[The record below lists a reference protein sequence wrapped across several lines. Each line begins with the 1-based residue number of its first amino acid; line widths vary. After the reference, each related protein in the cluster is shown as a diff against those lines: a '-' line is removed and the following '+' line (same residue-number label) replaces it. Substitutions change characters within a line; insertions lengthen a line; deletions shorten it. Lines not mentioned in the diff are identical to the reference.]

1 MGRKQQ
7 MNMIGHDR
15 PSVHLVV
22 PDLDSVLDGG
32 QDQLSNRRLS
42 EKHGA
47 TPGFVQQS
55 VHGDERFA
63 GSQILRR
70 KSAICRQTVV
80 QAEGDE
86 QRLANHIEMRKP
98 ALFENHISV
107 VHPADQNSQ
116 AWRPERP
123 PQAKGLPHF
132 SSILLLTALSLLGTL
147 HAAPLHYPSPIELT
161 LSPDGARL
169 LVLCEGTDELT
180 VIDAHTGKIEG
191 RVPVGRVPKG
201 LWLSGRYAYIANS
214 WSDTV
219 SVIDTDTLQVTRT
232 LKTGFEPNAVFADQS
247 AATIYTA
254 NRISNDISV
263 IDLASGVET
272 RRLAAGRGAS
282 YLTPSPDGHS
292 LYCTHIYPNI
302 GLHRTPA
309 ESEITVIDAE
319 HQIVRDRQ
327 PLHNVA
333 GVFHVAFSSDGHL
346 GIACQLRP
354 KNLIPLAHVE
364 HGSVFGDSLTLFGAD
379 VGEPVQVLI
388 DELERYYT
396 MPFGVVISP
405 DKSTAYIS
413 TTGANTVTVIDI
425 KRLLEF
431 VRAAS
436 PRERRALA
444 NDLSASAHFVAARI
458 PVGRAPKGIALS
470 PDASL
475 LYVANRLDDTVSLID
490 TAARKVVRTIEL
502 GGPAEL
508 TPQRRG
514 EQLFFDA
521 RFAFHNGFSCANCHL
536 ESTFDGLQWDLEPDG
551 FGVDIVDN
559 RLLED
564 VDGTEPF
571 KWNGGNPDL
580 ETECGP
586 RTEKYFYRSQ
596 SYSREELGDLVS
608 YIKSMPLR
616 PNRYRLPNGELTAA
630 QERGKDIFERT
641 RKKDRTP
648 IPESNQCG
656 FCHSGRHYTNQKQV
670 DVGSGKWSDR
680 SPIIDVPQLTNVALT
695 APYLHDGSAR
705 SLEEIWTIFNPKD
718 THGVTNDLNKDELN
732 DMIEYLKTL

>member
-1 MGRKQQ
+1 
-7 MNMIGHDR
+7 
-15 PSVHLVV
+15 
-22 PDLDSVLDGG
+22 
-32 QDQLSNRRLS
+32 
-42 EKHGA
+42 
-47 TPGFVQQS
+47 
-55 VHGDERFA
+55 
-63 GSQILRR
+63 
-70 KSAICRQTVV
+70 
-80 QAEGDE
+80 
-86 QRLANHIEMRKP
+86 MRKP
-98 ALFENHISV
+98 PFSENHSLLV
-107 VHPADQNSQ
+107 GVRRQNS
-116 AWRPERP
+116 PTERP
-123 PQAKGLPHF
+123 TRPLQAKGLPH
-132 SSILLLTALSLLGTL
+132 ILLFLSAGILF
-147 HAAPLHYPSPIELT
+147 AAPPRYPSPIELAV
-161 LSPDGARL
+161 SPDNAHL
-169 LVLCEGTDELT
+169 YVLCEGTDELS
-180 VIDAHTGKIEG
+180 VLDPHTGKITG

-201 LWLSGRYAYIANS
+201 LFLNGRYAYVANS

-219 SVIDTDTLQVTRT
+219 SVIDTTALSVTRT
-232 LKTGFEPNAVFADQS
+232 LKTGFEPNAVFAND
-247 AATIYTA
+247 TTLFTA
-254 NRISNDISV
+254 NRIGNDISV
-263 IDLASGVET
+263 IDLATGAET
-272 RRLAAGRGAS
+272 RRLPAGRGAS
-282 YLTPSPDGHS
+282 YLTPSPDGQS
-292 LYCTHIYPNI
+292 LYSTHIYPNI
-302 GLHRTPA
+302 GRHRTA
-309 ESEITVIDAE
+309 LQSEITIIDAE

-327 PLHNVA
+327 PLHDVA
-333 GVFHVAFSSDGHL
+333 GVFHVAFSTDGRL

-364 HGSVFGDSLTLFGAD
+364 HGWVFGDSLTLFGAD
-379 VGEPVQVLI
+379 VGEPVQILI

-413 TTGANTVTVIDI
+413 TTGANSVTVIDL
-425 KRLLEF
+425 KRLLQF

-436 PRERRALA
+436 PGERHALA

-458 PVGRAPKGIALS
+458 PVGRSPKGIALS
-470 PDASL
+470 PDAAL
-475 LYVANRLDDTVSLID
+475 LYVANRLDDTVSVID
-490 TAARKVVRTIEL
+490 TSTRKVTRTIAL

-564 VDGTEPF
+564 IDGTEPF

-596 SYSREELGDLVS
+596 SYSPAQLADLVS
-608 YIKSMPLR
+608 YVKSIAAR

-641 RKKDRTP
+641 TRRNGTP
-648 IPESNQCG
+648 IPQTNQCG
-656 FCHSGRHYTNQKQV
+656 FCHAGRHYTNQTQV

-680 SPIIDVPQLTNVALT
+680 SPVIDVPQLTNIALT

-705 SLEEIWTIFNPKD
+705 SLEEIWTVFNPKD

-732 DMIEYLKTL
+732 DLIEYLKTL

>member
-1 MGRKQQ
+1 MA
-7 MNMIGHDR
+7 NCNA
-15 PSVHLVV
+15 
-22 PDLDSVLDGG
+22 VLNGFE
-32 QDQLSNRRLS
+32 DQLRDCGLP
-42 EKHGA
+42 EKHRSAAGLVEQ
-47 TPGFVQQS
+47 TIHS
-55 VHGDERFA
+55 DEGLT
-63 GSQILRR
+63 GSQICGR
-70 KSAICRQTVV
+70 KGAVCGKRVV
-80 QAEGDE
+80 KAKRDE
-86 QRLANHIEMRKP
+86 QRLADDIQVRKS
-98 ALFENHISV
+98 ALIENHISV
-107 VHPADQNSQ
+107 VRPAGRNSHT
-116 AWRPERP
+116 WRPERP

-132 SSILLLTALSLLGTL
+132 CTTLLLAGMAFLGTL
-147 HAAPLHYPSPIELT
+147 HAATLRYPSPIELT

-180 VIDAHTGKIEG
+180 VLDAHTGKIEG
-191 RVPVGRVPKG
+191 RAPVGRVPKG

-219 SVIDTDTLQVTRT
+219 SVVDTDTLQVTRT
-232 LKTGFEPNAVFADQS
+232 LKTGFEPNAVFADHA

-254 NRISNDISV
+254 NRIGNDISV

-282 YLTPSPDGHS
+282 YLTPSPDGRS

-309 ESEITVIDAE
+309 ESEITVVDAE
-319 HQIVRDRQ
+319 QQIVRERQ

-333 GVFHVAFSSDGHL
+333 GVFHVAFSSDGRL

-396 MPFGVVISP
+396 MPFGVVISQ
-405 DKSTAYIS
+405 DKSAAYIS
-413 TTGANTVTVIDI
+413 TTGANSVTVIDI
-425 KRLLEF
+425 QRLLEF

-436 PRERRALA
+436 PRERSALA

-470 PDASL
+470 PDGSL
-475 LYVANRLDDTVSLID
+475 LYVANRLDDTVSVID

-502 GGPAEL
+502 GGPPEL

-596 SYSREELGDLVS
+596 SYSREELGDLVG

-641 RKKDRTP
+641 RKKDGTP
-648 IPESNQCG
+648 IPEANQCG
-656 FCHSGRHYTNQKQV
+656 VCHAGRHYTNQKQV

-680 SPIIDVPQLTNVALT
+680 SPIIDVPQLTNIALT

-705 SLEEIWTIFNPKD
+705 SLEEIWTVFNPKD
-718 THGVTNDLNKDELN
+718 THGVTNDLVKDELN
-732 DMIEYLKTL
+732 DLIEYLKTL